1 MRFDIRSM
9 THWRYL
15 TAVFS
20 ILLTV
25 AALLALGIR
34 GLNWGMDFTGGVITE
49 VKMDAQYSGPDLTSR
64 LEQGLNQTVSLVQA
78 GEPGRWLIRTGPVD
92 PQASSDVTA
101 LSVLQQIDPDV
112 QLIASS
118 VVGAQVGQELAE
130 TGGVAVLFSMLA
142 ILFYLWY
149 RFEWRLASGALLALL
164 HDVIMVLG
172 LFAVTQME
180 FNLTVL
186 AAVLAVVGYSLND
199 SIVLS
204 DRIRELLLA
213 KPDWPLTRIND
224 TAVKQTFARTMVTS
238 GTTLTTV
245 AAVWIFAG
253 ASLHGFAIALF
264 VGIISGTWSS
274 IAIGTVLPEL
284 AGLTPEHYRPEP
296 IPDLP

>member
-1 MRFDIRSM
+1 MRFNIRSL

-15 TAVFS
+15 TAFFS
-20 ILLTV
+20 VALTV
-25 AALLALGIR
+25 LALVALGVR

-49 VKMDAQYSGPDLTSR
+49 VKLSAHHSGPQLTEQ
-64 LEQGLNQTVSLVQA
+64 LEQALGQTVSLVEA

-92 PQASSDVTA
+92 PQASTEVTA
-101 LSVLQQIDPDV
+101 LSVLQSLDPDV

-130 TGGVAVLFSMLA
+130 TGGLAVLFSMIA

-164 HDVIMVLG
+164 HDVVMVLG
-172 LFAVTQME
+172 LFAITQME

-213 KPDWPLTRIND
+213 KPDWKLPHIND
-224 TAVKQTFARTMVTS
+224 MAVRQTFARTMVTS

-274 IAIGTVLPEL
+274 IAIGTVLPEM

-296 IPDLP
+296 IPDMP

>member
-1 MRFDIRSM
+1 MRFNMRSL

-15 TAVFS
+15 TALFS
-20 ILLTV
+20 LALTV
-25 AALLALGIR
+25 AALLALGVK

-49 VKMDAQYSGPDLTSR
+49 VKLDPRYSGPELTQR
-64 LEQGLNQTVSLVQA
+64 LEQAMAESVSLVQA
-78 GEPGRWLIRTGPVD
+78 GEPGRWLIRTGPVA
-92 PQASSDVTA
+92 PQADDGVTA
-101 LSVLQQIDPDV
+101 LSVLQGLDPDV

-130 TGGVAVLFSMLA
+130 TGGLAVLFSMLA

-164 HDVIMVLG
+164 HDVVMVLG
-172 LFAVTQME
+172 LFALTQME

-224 TAVKQTFARTMVTS
+224 TAVRQTFSRTMVTS

-274 IAIGTVLPEL
+274 IAIGTVLPEMARL
-284 AGLTPEHYRPEP
+284 SPEHYRPEP
-296 IPDLP
+296 IPDTP